1 MNRKADEF
9 YRAGEFA
16 ELAGV
21 TVRTLH
27 HYDELDLLAPSAHSE
42 AGYRLYT
49 MDDLARLSHI
59 QALRFIGMPL
69 KDIKQT
75 LDGEHL
81 ALPDALRLQRK
92 ILVQRRAHL
101 DAIIEALD
109 RADAAVAQHSDTQWS
124 ALREVMLTMNEQ
136 RNWGWVKEH
145 YTPEQ
150 LERLGK
156 RYDPAMQE
164 TWSKQWA
171 TLLADVETA
180 KHDDPA
186 SPASQALAQRW
197 SDMLTLFTN
206 NEPDIEQ
213 SLKNVYSDPKAQ
225 NAVPMASDSGAFIA
239 SALAILKAKN

>member
-1 MNRKADEF
+1 MKRQADGF

-27 HYDELDLLAPSAHSE
+27 HYDELGLLTPSAHSE

-49 MDDLARLSHI
+49 MEDLARLSQI

-69 KDIKQT
+69 KDMRQI

-81 ALPDALRLQRK
+81 ALADALRVQRK
-92 ILVQRRAHL
+92 ILAQRRDHL
-101 DAIIEALD
+101 DAIIGAID
-109 RADAAVAQHSDTQWS
+109 RAAAAVAQHSDSQWS
-124 ALREVMLTMNEQ
+124 ALREVIRAMNEQ
-136 RNWGWVKEH
+136 RDWNWVKEH

-150 LERLGK
+150 LERLGN

-164 TWSKQWA
+164 TWSTQWS
-171 TLLADVETA
+171 TLLADVDAA

-186 SPASQALAQRW
+186 SPAAQVLAQRW
-197 SDMLTLFTN
+197 SDMLALFTN
-206 NEPDIEQ
+206 NQPDIEE
-213 SLKNVYSDPKAQ
+213 SLKNVYRDP
-225 NAVPMASDSGAFIA
+225 NARNTVPMTPDTGAFITR
-239 SALAILKAKN
+239 ALAILKEK

>member
-1 MNRKADEF
+1 MKRKTDAF

-27 HYDELDLLAPSAHSE
+27 HYDELDLLRPSAHSE

-49 MDDLARLSHI
+49 LDDLARLTHI

-69 KDIKQT
+69 KDIRQI
-75 LDGEHL
+75 LDGENL
-81 ALPDALRLQRK
+81 ALADALRLQRT

-101 DAIIEALD
+101 DAIISAID
-109 RADAAVAQHSDTQWS
+109 RADAAVAQRSDTQWS
-124 ALREVMLTMNEQ
+124 ALREVMQAMNEQ
-136 RNWGWVKEH
+136 RDWNWVKEH

-164 TWSKQWA
+164 TWSKQWS
-171 TLLADVETA
+171 TLLADVDAA
-180 KHDDPA
+180 KNDDPA

-197 SDMLTLFTN
+197 SDMLALFTN
-206 NEPDIEQ
+206 NEPDIEE
-213 SLKNVYSDPKAQ
+213 SLKNVYRDPNAR
-225 NAVPMASDSGAFIA
+225 NAVPMTPDTGAFITR
-239 SALAILKAKN
+239 ALAILKGK

>member
-1 MNRKADEF
+1 MNRKADGF

-27 HYDELDLLAPSAHSE
+27 HYDEFGVLAPSGYSE

-75 LDGEHL
+75 LEGEHL
-81 ALPDALRLQRK
+81 ALPGALRLQRK

-101 DAIIEALD
+101 DAIIEAID
-109 RADAAVAQHSDTQWS
+109 RADAAVSERSDSQWS
-124 ALREVMLTMNEQ
+124 ALREVMLSMNEQ
-136 RNWGWVKEH
+136 RDWAWVKEH

-150 LERLGK
+150 LERLGN

-164 TWSKQWA
+164 TWSKQWS
-171 TLLADVETA
+171 TLLADVEAA
-180 KHDDPA
+180 KNDDPA

-197 SDMLTLFTN
+197 SDMLALFTN
-206 NEPDIEQ
+206 NEPDIED
-213 SLKNVYSDPKAQ
+213 SLKNVYRDPKAHD
-225 NAVPMASDSGAFIA
+225 AVPMAPDSGAFITR
-239 SALAILKAKN
+239 ALAILKSL